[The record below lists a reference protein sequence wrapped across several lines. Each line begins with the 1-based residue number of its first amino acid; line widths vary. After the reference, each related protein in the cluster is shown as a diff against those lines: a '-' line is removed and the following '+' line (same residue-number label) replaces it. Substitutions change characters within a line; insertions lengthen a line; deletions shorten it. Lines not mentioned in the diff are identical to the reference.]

1 MRALPIVMFAKG
13 LCDFAH
19 LLQGRG
25 AMAGKAFLLR
35 GAVISFDKAMLL
47 RMMRLTDQ
55 DCYPDGVTE
64 ADQGRREVRALWSP
78 HPPRIAIQR
87 DGSGQPVFLEGV
99 RHIEAS
105 RFLP

>member
-1 MRALPIVMFAKG
+1 MRALPVVMLGKG
-13 LCDFAH
+13 LCDLAH
-19 LLQGRG
+19 LLQGRRT
-25 AMAGKAFLLR
+25 MAGKAFLLIR
-35 GAVISFDKAMLL
+35 AVISFDKALLL
-47 RMMRLTDQ
+47 RMMRLTNQ
-55 DCYPDGVTE
+55 DRYPDGVTE